1 MAYGALALLTPHI
14 RRENGSASPIVHI
27 PREGWGLSSDMLDI
41 RALVRG
47 EEEVFIKKPLRL
59 WKRSMST
66 TSIPLC

>member
-47 EEEVFIKKPLRL
+47 EKEVFIKNL
-59 WKRSMST
+59 
-66 TSIPLC
+66 